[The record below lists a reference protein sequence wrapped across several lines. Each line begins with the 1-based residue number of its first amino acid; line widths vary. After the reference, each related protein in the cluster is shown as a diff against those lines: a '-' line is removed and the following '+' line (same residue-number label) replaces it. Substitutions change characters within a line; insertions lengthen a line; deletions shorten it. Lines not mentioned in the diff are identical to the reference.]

1 MLRSMRRLKLLV
13 LCGLV
18 CGAIALSEAASVRI
32 IKVLPFYLDQDGR
45 QSLTPSLYE
54 RDAYQA
60 TLRRNPKLRSGM
72 RFDVQWKAR
81 GMDPKRLKL
90 RLELRGSQTG
100 IYTPMVIERPV
111 KPRGILGHWLAFPLD
126 PETCRKLGEVI
137 AWRVTL
143 WEEDRQLAERKSFL
157 WQSPVPE

>member
-1 MLRSMRRLKLLV
+1 MLRTMRRLKLLV

-18 CGAIALSEAASVRI
+18 FGAIVLSEAASVRI
-32 IKVLPFYLDQDGR
+32 VKVLPFYLDLDGR

-72 RFDVQWKAR
+72 RFDVQWKAH
-81 GMDPKRLKL
+81 GIDPKRLKL
-90 RLELRGSQTG
+90 RLELRGSLTG

-126 PETCRKLGEVI
+126 PETCRTLGEVI